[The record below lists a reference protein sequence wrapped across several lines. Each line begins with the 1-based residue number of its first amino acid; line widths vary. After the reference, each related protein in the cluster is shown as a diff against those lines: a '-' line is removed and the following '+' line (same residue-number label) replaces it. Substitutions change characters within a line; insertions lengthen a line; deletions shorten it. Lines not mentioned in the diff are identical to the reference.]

1 MSREQVKV
9 SLAVPTNGVIEWVFP
24 VLDSIY
30 QDDADRQAF
39 EVIVTDNGENEEFRR
54 KMEKYCGQYDNLI
67 YQRTE
72 AKQFLNQVE
81 AFKLASGR
89 LIKFV
94 NHRMK
99 LLPGTIQALIDFA
112 EQYEQTKPG
121 IYFMNGAIAG
131 KTGQEIFADF
141 DGYVAGLRRFSSW
154 SAGTTMWKEDF
165 DRLDTSL
172 EYNATFPHTDFV
184 FSEKEKEQYIID
196 HRVLFEE
203 IPVDDTKKGKYDL
216 FHAFG
221 VEYPGL
227 LLDLCRK
234 KQISKETF
242 MTVKKDNLCFL
253 AELYFGY
260 KIRKLPC
267 SYDLSGYRESIPI
280 FYSNSAVWR
289 MMARIGL
296 EKITGR
302 R

>member
-1 MSREQVKV
+1 MSEKQVMV
-9 SLAVPTNGVIEWVFP
+9 SLAVPTNGVTEWVLP

-30 QDDADRQAF
+30 QDDTDHQAF
-39 EVIVTDNGENEEFRR
+39 EVIVTDNGDNEEFRR
-54 KMEKYCGQYDNLI
+54 KMEQYCERYDNLI
-67 YQRTE
+67 YQRTT

-99 LLPGTIQALIDFA
+99 LLPGTIRALVDFA
-112 EQYEQTKPG
+112 GEYEDTKPG

-131 KTGQEIFADF
+131 KQGQEEFADF

-165 DRLDTSL
+165 DRMDTSV
-172 EYNATFPHTDFV
+172 EFNATFPHTDFV
-184 FSEKEKEQYIID
+184 FSDKHKKKYIID

-203 IPVDDTKKGKYDL
+203 IPVDDTKKGRYDL

-221 VEYPGL
+221 VEFPGL
-227 LLDLCRK
+227 MLDLCRK
-234 KQISKETF
+234 GEISKETF
-242 MTVKKDNLCFL
+242 LKIKQENLVFL

-260 KIRKLPC
+260 VIRKLPC
-267 SYDLSGYRESIPI
+267 SYDLSGYRVSIPV
-280 FYSNSAVWR
+280 FYSNGAVWR
-289 MMARIGL
+289 TMAHIGL
-296 EKITGR
+296 EKLTGKR
-302 R
+302 

>member
-1 MSREQVKV
+1 MSEKQVMV
-9 SLAVPTNGVIEWVFP
+9 SLAVPTNGVMEWVFP

-54 KMEKYCGQYDNLI
+54 EMEKYCRQYDNLI
-67 YQRTE
+67 YQRTT

-81 AFKLASGR
+81 AFKMASGK

-112 EQYEQTKPG
+112 GQNEQTKPG

-131 KTGQEIFADF
+131 KTGQEEFSDF

-165 DRLDTSL
+165 DRMDVSL
-172 EYNATFPHTDFV
+172 EFNATFPHTDFV
-184 FSEKEKEQYIID
+184 FSDKDKKQYIID

-203 IPVDDTKKGKYDL
+203 IPVDDTKKGRYNL

-221 VEYPGL
+221 VEFPGL
-227 LLDLCRK
+227 MLDLCRK
-234 KQISKETF
+234 NQISTKTF
-242 MTVKKDNLCFL
+242 MQVKKENLGFL

-260 KIRKLPC
+260 VLRKMPC
-267 SYDLSGYRESIPI
+267 SYDLSGYKESISV
-280 FYSNSAVWR
+280 FYSNGAVWR
-289 MMARIGL
+289 MMLRIAW